1 MGWCVEMGREEL
13 LRIVCRHCACDPDD
27 TDANGGTPLH
37 TLVTLAEEER
47 EEWGRSGIMD
57 GGGIGSGG
65 IGTSGIESGTA
76 SARAGGHAS
85 AVPSSSLDAA
95 LVEGDEDDDDD
106 PFGPFDPFAAPTAAA
121 ATASVVGASLV
132 STDPSLPVG
141 ARLLQALLEER
152 SDLPLYA
159 LNTEGLTALGATPPD
174 SPCARLLFEA
184 VCRCVRRST
193 VAIVICKRESYLY
206 MPYALQMGGQL
217 RESFPGLCVR
227 VRQLFGMQPGEEGSP
242 GSFEVLWEG
251 VEWRQTRRLA
261 SRLSTGSLPLTEPVL
276 HATLQMMLGPAA
288 SLDAIVDLSEALQLA
303 NAPYLVHGDGLLTE
317 SGGDLDATADAA
329 SGGGGGG
336 PSQLGLGASRTGAS
350 RTGASRTGT
359 SRSSQPP
366 LSPKAAK
373 ARVAKLGLVG
383 ADGSLSSSSAFNN
396 PLLAG
401 ASPVQSRGGG
411 GGGGMLSQ
419 TRQRET
425 AGGGRGGRTHT
436 SGSSSH
442 AAGRR
447 RASGGRGG
455 ENGGGGNRYLPP
467 LGHSASEPALGPDG
481 GAVGLH
487 TNSGLGLDSARGSA
501 IYDSGYSKRGG
512 GGRRGVAPLPRVPLV
527 KRTLSSDW
535 LLEPFSVRRRYQPRK
550 FLVQPLYDS
559 FEVEC
564 ERLGGN
570 VVAAA
575 RNAIER
581 WTDDELERLAIGRAE
596 EERADSLRQVSNTSS
611 IPPRG

>member
-1 MGWCVEMGREEL
+1 MTAPRPWL
-13 LRIVCRHCACDPDD
+13 APPRH
-27 TDANGGTPLH
+27 TPFVGEV
-37 TLVTLAEEER
+37 LVP
-47 EEWGRSGIMD
+47 
-57 GGGIGSGG
+57 GSK
-65 IGTSGIESGTA
+65 
-76 SARAGGHAS
+76 
-85 AVPSSSLDAA
+85 SLTNRVLILAA
-95 LVEGDEDDDDD
+95 LGD
-106 PFGPFDPFAAPTAAA
+106 GPSVLTRPLASRDTQLMAAA
-121 ATASVVGASLV
+121 
-132 STDPSLPVG
+132 
-141 ARLLQALLEER
+141 
-152 SDLPLYA
+152 
-159 LNTEGLTALGATPPD
+159 LTALGATPPD

-261 SRLSTGSLPLTEPVL
+261 SRLSTGTLPLTEPVL

-317 SGGDLDATADAA
+317 SGGELDATADAA

-359 SRSSQPP
+359 SRTGTSHSSQPP

-447 RASGGRGG
+447 RASGGGGG
-455 ENGGGGNRYLPP
+455 EHGGGGNRYLPP

-559 FEVEC
+559 FEAEC